1 MQVFAQINKVD
12 VAKREV
18 WGRAAQEFPDHSGEI
33 MDYET
38 SKPLFEEWSSSF
50 QKASEGKSMG
60 NVRSMHGNVAAGKVI
75 SLNFDDVQKS
85 VDIGV
90 KVVDDNEWAKVLE
103 GVHTGFSIGGKYVK
117 KWVDGALTRY
127 TASPSE
133 ISLVD
138 RPCIPTATF
147 FDIVK
152 ADGVITKMSFKSQP
166 EEIKLEAGDPVIM
179 VLADEATKAI
189 DELAEIINKGTITP
203 TDLIKLIKAKDEASA
218 QAKEGDKYGDV
229 AYADTKNEKYPIDT
243 EVHIRAAWNYIHKAK
258 NAAQYFTPEVTSI
271 KNRIISA
278 WKKII
283 DKDGPP
289 SAAADHAE
297 KMINPHFDALT
308 KGLYQV
314 SNLAQLIETLSGIL
328 QSCQWETDY
337 EADNS
342 PVPESIRLALTQLS
356 ASLVAMAQ
364 EETKELL
371 DAVKPKDASANIDP
385 TPMAMAIEAGDLT
398 KSIVEA
404 ISQNPMNKMAE
415 VVEALLGKIGSRNSK
430 DDQEH
435 MNKALGHV
443 KAAAD
448 HLSQLGASAH
458 PGNDLAQDPDQD
470 PKDEGND
477 DGANATD
484 PDNIDTRKSNESG
497 DLLKGVI
504 ITGSTKLDGTVISPE
519 ITKLLEVIAKQS
531 ERLTKLE
538 SQPMPMPSGNLRV
551 VGKGEDG
558 VTDNPPLIAMKLAN
572 PGEHSPESA
581 LALIKASASQAGA
594 FRKF

>member
-38 SKPLFEEWSSSF
+38 SKPHFEEWSSSF

-203 TDLIKLIKAKDEASA
+203 TDLIKLIKAKDEAPA

-229 AYADTKNEKYPIDT
+229 AYADTK
-243 EVHIRAAWNYIHKAK
+243 
-258 NAAQYFTPEVTSI
+258 
-271 KNRIISA
+271 RI
-278 WKKII
+278 
-283 DKDGPP
+283 P
-289 SAAADHAE
+289 
-297 KMINPHFDALT
+297 
-308 KGLYQV
+308 
-314 SNLAQLIETLSGIL
+314 
-328 QSCQWETDY
+328 
-337 EADNS
+337 
-342 PVPESIRLALTQLS
+342 
-356 ASLVAMAQ
+356 
-364 EETKELL
+364 
-371 DAVKPKDASANIDP
+371 
-385 TPMAMAIEAGDLT
+385 
-398 KSIVEA
+398 
-404 ISQNPMNKMAE
+404 
-415 VVEALLGKIGSRNSK
+415 
-430 DDQEH
+430 
-435 MNKALGHV
+435 
-443 KAAAD
+443 
-448 HLSQLGASAH
+448 
-458 PGNDLAQDPDQD
+458 
-470 PKDEGND
+470 
-477 DGANATD
+477 
-484 PDNIDTRKSNESG
+484 
-497 DLLKGVI
+497 
-504 ITGSTKLDGTVISPE
+504 
-519 ITKLLEVIAKQS
+519 
-531 ERLTKLE
+531 
-538 SQPMPMPSGNLRV
+538 
-551 VGKGEDG
+551 
-558 VTDNPPLIAMKLAN
+558 
-572 PGEHSPESA
+572 
-581 LALIKASASQAGA
+581 
-594 FRKF
+594 